1 MMMIKRVI
9 ISFVLGATVLV
20 SFSQRTV
27 RFTISSLPASTSDS
41 GLYIAGSFNGWNPQ
55 DKNYRFQKNEDGNY
69 VFETKLP
76 DDMHEF
82 KITRGTWAKVECKKS
97 GADIQNRFLKL
108 SSDTTIN
115 VIIEEWADRF
125 VKKTRVSTAGKNVHI
140 IDTAFL
146 IPQLNR
152 TRRVWIYLPPGYSHS
167 QKKYPVL
174 YMHDGQNVFDD
185 LTSFAGEWGVD
196 EILDSISSRKK
207 EMIVVAID
215 HGGQK
220 RINEYC
226 PYDMEKFG
234 KGEGGQY
241 VDFLVKTLK
250 PFIDKNYRTEKGR
263 ENTFVAGSSMGGLIS
278 MYALLKYPKVFGGA
292 GVFSPAFWVGP
303 RIFDDIKTRGKLV
316 NSRIYFYCGGQEGES
331 MEPDMTRAFEE
342 MRKVSKSKMECVVR
356 PDGKHTEWV
365 WREEFPLF
373 YLWIVNSPTP

>member
-27 RFTISSLPASTSDS
+27 RFTISSLPSSTSDS

-55 DKNYRFQKNEDGNY
+55 DKNYRLQKNENGNY
-69 VFETKLP
+69 VLETKLP
-76 DDMHEF
+76 DGMHEF
-82 KITRGTWAKVECKKS
+82 KITRGSWAKVECKKS

-152 TRRVWIYLPPGYSHS
+152 TRRVWIYLPPGYRHS

-303 RIFDDIKTRGKLV
+303 KIFDDIKTKGKLV